1 MTTEAKDL
9 PGTVVEAAPTVSLTR
24 PRARWRLKP
33 STWRGALSILLAAA
47 LWEVIARVVVNNP
60 LFFSPLSA
68 VLSRGVALWASGELQ
83 KDVITSF
90 QEFAVGFLIASALG
104 IVMGMVMA
112 SSETVRDLVDPWV
125 SMLYSTPTIAL
136 APLLILWFGIGLVS
150 HVAVVVLV
158 VVFPVLINTYTGL
171 ANTEQ
176 NMIDVAR
183 SYGANRLQIF
193 TKVRFPAALPF
204 IIAGLRQGVA
214 RGLVGVV
221 VAELFGAR
229 AGLGF
234 LILVSAQ
241 TFDTAGLFAGVLI
254 LAGAGVLSV
263 ELVKMLERRMAP
275 WRFQETS
282 D

>member
-1 MTTEAKDL
+1 MTTDAKDL
-9 PGTVVEAAPTVSLTR
+9 PLASEGVSAASLAK
-24 PRARWRLKP
+24 PRSPWRVKP
-33 STWRGALSILLAAA
+33 SAWRGALSVVVAAA
-47 LWEVIARVVVNNP
+47 LWEIVARTVVNNP

-68 VLSRGVALWASGELQ
+68 VLARGAVLWGSGALQRDIVA
-83 KDVITSF
+83 SF
-90 QEFAVGFLIASALG
+90 QEFAVGFLVASALG
-104 IVMGMVMA
+104 VLMGMVMA
-112 SSETVRDLVDPWV
+112 GSETIRDLADPWV

-136 APLLILWFGIGLVS
+136 APLLILYFGIGLVS
-150 HVAVVVLV
+150 HVVVVVLV

-171 ANTEQ
+171 ANTDQ

-183 SYGANRLQIF
+183 SYGADRLQLF

-241 TFDTAGLFAGVLI
+241 TFDTAGLFVGVLI

-263 ELVKMLERRMAP
+263 ELVKALERRMAP
-275 WRFQETS
+275 WRFQEAG